1 MTNKTLFEKI
11 IDREIPADIIYED
24 NLCIA
29 INDINP
35 KAPIHVLLIPKKPI
49 PKLSDC
55 NESDKELLS
64 HLFLKV
70 REVASLCNI
79 PESFRVNI
87 NNGEEAGQEVFHLH
101 IHIMGGRKFNWPPG

>member
-1 MTNKTLFEKI
+1 MSNKTLFEKI

-24 NLCIA
+24 DLCIA

-70 REVASLCNI
+70 KEVALLCDI
-79 PESFRVNI
+79 PDAFRVNI
-87 NNGEEAGQEVFHLH
+87 NNGEAAGQEVFHLH
-101 IHIMGGRKFNWPPG
+101 IPIMGGRKFNWPPG